1 MTVDATR
8 LLRGLQD
15 YRVTLDLHLQ
25 RLRQEY
31 EQLDGTYRAFQ
42 SVYDGDAAREF
53 HANWLRTKLGF
64 EQYIQGTDR
73 IAALLDERISA
84 LAGFDLTGFSV

>member
-1 MTVDATR
+1 MAVDATR
-8 LLRGLQD
+8 LLHGLQD
-15 YRVTLDLHLQ
+15 YRVSLDLHLQ

-31 EQLDGTYRAFQ
+31 GQLDGTYRAFQ
-42 SVYDGDAAREF
+42 SVYEGDAAREF

-73 IAALLDERISA
+73 IAALLDERITA
-84 LAGFDLTGFSV
+84 LSDVDRPGL